1 MNIRIN
7 NEVNHN
13 IQGEKYKVDK
23 YPGLTIRLHM
33 FINRYQTQISS
44 REKKKHSYESQ
55 VVYYYRLY
63 LNRLTMNTEP
73 NPYKQKIICI
83 KFGGKMYVPAET
95 SEKISKSLL
104 QVNT

>member
-1 MNIRIN
+1 
-7 NEVNHN
+7 
-13 IQGEKYKVDK
+13 
-23 YPGLTIRLHM
+23 
-33 FINRYQTQISS
+33 
-44 REKKKHSYESQ
+44 
-55 VVYYYRLY
+55 
-63 LNRLTMNTEP
+63 MNTEP